1 MMVRRQNWRL
11 ITEEVF
17 TTLSH
22 ISLYDLVALAD
33 TVNFFMSMATP
44 KIA

>member
-1 MMVRRQNWRL
+1 MMVRKQNWRL
-11 ITEEVF
+11 ITEVF